1 MRRKYMDMQ
10 SILETYGEGAVNA
23 IRAEMEVM
31 AEKIVEDMKARVPVD
46 SGALRDS
53 IHWSWN
59 KKKTAIR
66 IVADAKNKKN
76 GVPYARYVEFSP
88 KINKPF
94 FYPALD
100 AHRDEYHEGIVRA
113 LKKAV
118 EKGGGHGSG

>member
-1 MRRKYMDMQ
+1 MRRKYMDME
-10 SILETYGEGAVNA
+10 SILESYGEEAVNA
-23 IRAEMEVM
+23 IREEMEVM
-31 AEKIVEDMKARVPVD
+31 AEKIVQDMKARVPVD

-100 AHRDEYHEGIVRA
+100 AHRDEYHEQLVRA
-113 LKKAV
+113 LKKAL
-118 EKGGGHGSG
+118 EKGGSHE

>member
-1 MRRKYMDMQ
+1 MKRKYMNME
-10 SILETYGEGAVNA
+10 SILESYGEGAVNA
-23 IRAEMEVM
+23 IREEMEVM

-100 AHRDEYHEGIVRA
+100 AHRDEYHEQLVRA
-113 LKKAV
+113 LKKAL
-118 EKGGGHGSG
+118 EKGGSHE

>member
-1 MRRKYMDMQ
+1 MDME
-10 SILETYGEGAVNA
+10 SILESYGEEAVNA

-31 AEKIVEDMKARVPVD
+31 AEKIVQDMKARVPVD

-53 IHWSWN
+53 IHWTWN

-76 GVPYARYVEFSP
+76 GVPYARNVEFSP

-100 AHRDEYHEGIVRA
+100 AHRDEYHEGLVRA

>member
-1 MRRKYMDMQ
+1 MDME
-10 SILETYGEGAVNA
+10 SILESYGEEAVNA
-23 IRAEMEVM
+23 IREEMEVM
-31 AEKIVEDMKARVPVD
+31 AEKIVQDMKARVPVD
-46 SGALRDS
+46 TGALRDS
-53 IHWSWN
+53 IHWTWN

-88 KINKPF
+88 KINRPF

-100 AHRDEYHEGIVRA
+100 AHRDEYHEQLVRA
-113 LKKAV
+113 LKKAL

>member
-1 MRRKYMDMQ
+1 MRRKYMDME
-10 SILETYGEGAVNA
+10 SILESYGEEAVNA
-23 IRAEMEVM
+23 IREEMEVM
-31 AEKIVEDMKARVPVD
+31 AEKIVQDMKAR
-46 SGALRDS
+46 ALRDS
-53 IHWSWN
+53 IHWTWN

-88 KINKPF
+88 KINRPF

>member
-10 SILETYGEGAVNA
+10 SILGTYGEGAVNA

-31 AEKIVEDMKARVPVD
+31 AEKIVQDMKARVPVD

-100 AHRDEYHEGIVRA
+100 AHRDEYHEQLVRA
-113 LKKAV
+113 LKKAL
-118 EKGGGHGSG
+118 EKGGSHE

>member
-31 AEKIVEDMKARVPVD
+31 AEKIIEDMKARVPVD

-100 AHRDEYHEGIVRA
+100 AHRDEYHEQLVRA
-113 LKKAV
+113 LKKAL
-118 EKGGGHGSG
+118 EKGGSHE

>member
-1 MRRKYMDMQ
+1 MRRKYMDME

-100 AHRDEYHEGIVRA
+100 AHRDEYHEQLVRA
-113 LKKAV
+113 LKKAL
-118 EKGGGHGSG
+118 EKGGSHE

>member
-100 AHRDEYHEGIVRA
+100 AHRDEYHEQLVRG
-113 LKKAV
+113 LKKAL
-118 EKGGGHGSG
+118 EKGGSHE

>member
-1 MRRKYMDMQ
+1 MDME
-10 SILETYGEGAVNA
+10 SILESYGEEAVNA

-31 AEKIVEDMKARVPVD
+31 AEKIVQDMKARVPVD

-53 IHWSWN
+53 IHWTWN

-76 GVPYARYVEFSP
+76 GVPYARNVEFSP

-94 FYPALD
+94 FYPDLD
-100 AHRDEYHEGIVRA
+100 AHRDEYHEGLVRA

>member
-1 MRRKYMDMQ
+1 MRRKYMDME
-10 SILETYGEGAVNA
+10 SILESYGEEAVNA
-23 IRAEMEVM
+23 IREEMEVM
-31 AEKIVEDMKARVPVD
+31 AEKIVQDMKARAPVD
-46 SGALRDS
+46 TGALRDS
-53 IHWSWN
+53 IHWTWN

-88 KINKPF
+88 KINRPF

-100 AHRDEYHEGIVRA
+100 AHRDEYHEGLVRA

>member
-100 AHRDEYHEGIVRA
+100 AQRDEYHEQLVRA
-113 LKKAV
+113 LKKAL
-118 EKGGGHGSG
+118 EKGGSHE

>member
-31 AEKIVEDMKARVPVD
+31 AETIVEDMKARVPVD

-100 AHRDEYHEGIVRA
+100 AHRDEYHEQLVRA
-113 LKKAV
+113 LKKAL
-118 EKGGGHGSG
+118 EKGGSHE